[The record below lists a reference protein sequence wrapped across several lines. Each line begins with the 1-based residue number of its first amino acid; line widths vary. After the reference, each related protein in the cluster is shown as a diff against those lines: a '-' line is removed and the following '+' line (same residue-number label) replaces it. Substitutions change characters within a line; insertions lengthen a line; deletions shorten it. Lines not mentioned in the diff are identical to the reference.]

1 MEHADMEYTDME
13 SDVIKADCFGIR
25 GDLNFHV
32 LRADGSAYSFT
43 LKNMVVTYGL
53 VGLASVIAGGSAF
66 PPLTHLALGDSNTP
80 AALGDTSLISEV
92 RRDPAVVTQLASP
105 EDNKVQFQVEHLQ
118 GAIVGTFREAGLF
131 DADTAGNMFNRI
143 VFADLVVGSGDTL
156 TTTWI
161 IEVRNA

>member
-1 MEHADMEYTDME
+1 MEHVVMGYTDME
-13 SDVIKADCFGIR
+13 SNIIKNDCFGVR

-32 LRADGSAYSFT
+32 LRADGSEYSFT

-53 VGLASVIAGGSAF
+53 VGLATVIAGGSAF
-66 PPLTHLALGDSNTP
+66 PPLTHLALGDSSTA
-80 AALGDTSLISEV
+80 AALGDLSLVNEL
-92 RRDPAVVTQLASP
+92 RRDAAVVAQLASP

-118 GAIVGTFREAGLF
+118 GAVVGTFREAGLF

-143 VFADLVVGSGDTL
+143 VFADLVVGAGDTL
-156 TTTWI
+156 TTTWF